1 MEQVLTLKMGLRPH
15 LSPLLFPWPFL
26 PQSSRCF
33 RLCSFQDLIASR
45 LRHNS
50 MTTFFR
56 EASLPSPSLKH
67 RPPSAKHLV
76 FLIVYLCSLRAG
88 PLVDPTTGKR
98 VAPSAPHFCILHSI
112 PPLSLSNWIWGR
124 WQLSKWVRLS
134 SSLCPCPVS

>member
-26 PQSSRCF
+26 PQSSPCF

-88 PLVDPTTGKR
+88 PLSGRPNNRQEGGTFCPSLLHTPLHPPPPFTIKLDLGK
-98 VAPSAPHFCILHSI
+98 VAAF
-112 PPLSLSNWIWGR
+112 
-124 WQLSKWVRLS
+124 
-134 SSLCPCPVS
+134 